1 MRERQFIH
9 RLSFSSENELSF
21 TPPSNMITGR
31 KTGIMITEIK
41 SCKILKLFNLPIMMK
56 EY

>member
-1 MRERQFIH
+1 MYDIIYDNRITVLIMVMITGLLCYH
-9 RLSFSSENELSF
+9 
-21 TPPSNMITGR
+21 MITGR